1 MDSGKREKVAYLAAL
16 VQRGDLTC
24 EEALAVSDETSSCQS
39 RSTVVSA
46 AGRKKGIDVARGG
59 RENKPEVLKKADL
72 VEAYKELPRSN
83 KYFLK
88 KKRLSALLQ
97 VNCIWN

>member
-59 RENKPEVLKKADL
+59 RENKPGWISLINRL
-72 VEAYKELPRSN
+72 LIFNNQTIILTQPLCAYRGTEEGRFS
-83 KYFLK
+83 
-88 KKRLSALLQ
+88 
-97 VNCIWN
+97 